1 MMLNDTFFQN
11 LYTIEVNGVFFLN
24 FFAVMLYG
32 ALIPVAMILF
42 GAFFLNF
49 VMIFNGALFL
59 DPLPAMLDGVSSP
72 PAQAKAGAGDKLII
86 S

>member
-11 LYTIEVNGVFFLN
+11 FYTIEVIGVFSLN

-32 ALIPVAMILF
+32 ALIPVAMIPF

-49 VMIFNGALFL
+49 AMMFNGALFL
-59 DPLPAMLDGVSSP
+59 DPLPVMLDGVSSP
-72 PAQAKAGAGDKLII
+72 PAQAKAETGDKPMI